1 MAKFAKVET
10 SERNL
15 ARYGSVTKKGVFI
28 VVNMVMW
35 KETTK
40 FNSRHWEMNM
50 FSNVLDTA
58 RANISAIFFE
68 RKDGKNVE

>member
-1 MAKFAKVET
+1 MAKLTKAET

-15 ARYGSVTKKGVFI
+15 VRYASITKKGVFT
-28 VVNMVMW
+28 VVNLVML
-35 KETTK
+35 KGITK
-40 FNSRHWEMNM
+40 FNSRHWEMNT

-68 RKDGKNVE
+68 GKDGKNLE